1 MELVQQLK
9 QDGIAKGL
17 CQPWQNKL
25 RDGVSMKRLVD
36 LYVRGIDFCI
46 KNDYPTLDFIREN
59 FKGKCEPYGVFVDE
73 QELDLRN
80 VPDVVLQGDCKG
92 TLSYSGYSV
101 CRAYI
106 RHNSDATIKVYGNA
120 YLTVDVFDNANLV
133 LAVAGTNARVLVNK
147 YGDARVE
154 CSGVGIKVVFKNK
167 KTY

>member
-1 MELVQQLK
+1 MELIEQLK

-25 RDGVSMKRLVD
+25 RDGVSVKRLVD

-92 TLSYSGYSV
+92 TLSYGGYSV
-101 CRAYI
+101 CRAFI
-106 RHNSDATIKVYGNA
+106 RHQSEAAIKVSGYACITIDVYDDA
-120 YLTVDVFDNANLV
+120 YLNLETVGSSSKVWVNV
-133 LAVAGTNARVLVNK
+133 YGKARINHT
-147 YGDARVE
+147 GQ
-154 CSGVGIKVVFKNK
+154 GIKVKYI
-167 KTY
+167 TSQ

>member
-1 MELVQQLK
+1 MELIEQLK

-17 CQPWQNKL
+17 CLPWQNKL
-25 RDGVSMKRLVD
+25 RDGVSVKRLVD

-92 TLSYSGYSV
+92 TLSYGGYSV
-101 CRAYI
+101 CRAFI
-106 RHNSDATIKVYGNA
+106 RHQSEAAIKVSGYACITIDVYDDA
-120 YLTVDVFDNANLV
+120 YLNLETVGSSSKVWVNV
-133 LAVAGTNARVLVNK
+133 YGKARINHT
-147 YGDARVE
+147 GQ
-154 CSGVGIKVVFKNK
+154 GIKVKYI
-167 KTY
+167 TSQ

>member
-1 MELVQQLK
+1 MELIQQLK

-59 FKGKCEPYGVFVDE
+59 FKSKCEPYGVFVDE
-73 QELDLRN
+73 QDLELRN

-92 TLSYSGYSV
+92 TLSYGGYSV
-101 CRAYI
+101 CRAFI
-106 RHNSDATIKVYGNA
+106 RHQSEAAIKVSGYACITIDVYDDA
-120 YLTVDVFDNANLV
+120 YLNLETVGSSSKVWVNV
-133 LAVAGTNARVLVNK
+133 YGKARINHT
-147 YGDARVE
+147 GQ
-154 CSGVGIKVVFKNK
+154 GIKVKYI
-167 KTY
+167 TSQ